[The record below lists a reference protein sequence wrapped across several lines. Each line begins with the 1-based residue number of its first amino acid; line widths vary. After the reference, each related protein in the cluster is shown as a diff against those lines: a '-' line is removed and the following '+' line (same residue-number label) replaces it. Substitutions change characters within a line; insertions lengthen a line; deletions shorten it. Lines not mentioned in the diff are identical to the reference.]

1 MKSLTK
7 ILAFALLLSLG
18 SMFLVNEGV
27 SAQENY
33 GNTNKAE
40 QQRANSIVAA
50 TTIEIPFGKK
60 FPERIWYTKGDYRG
74 YLPIVSYEVT
84 KNNTYIGL
92 YKGKLYLNVAP
103 DKFDPDKE

>member
-1 MKSLTK
+1 MSK
-7 ILAFALLLSLG
+7 IHL
-18 SMFLVNEGV
+18 MIC

-33 GNTNKAE
+33 GNTNKADLH
-40 QQRANSIVAA
+40 RPSSIRAA
-50 TTIEIPFGKK
+50 TTIEIPYGAT

-92 YKGKLYLNVAP
+92 HKGKLYLNIAP
-103 DKFDPDKE
+103 YKLDPDKE